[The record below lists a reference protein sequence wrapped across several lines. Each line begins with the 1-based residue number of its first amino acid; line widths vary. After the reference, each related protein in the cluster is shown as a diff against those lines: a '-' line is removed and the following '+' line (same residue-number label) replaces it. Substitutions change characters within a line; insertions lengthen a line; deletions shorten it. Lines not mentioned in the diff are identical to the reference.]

1 MAGFRVV
8 AVLHCFRLGMTLV
21 LLMGDHGGALFLE
34 PVFVIDLTLQG
45 AG

>member
-8 AVLHCFRLGMTLV
+8 AVRSLV
-21 LLMGDHGGALFLE
+21 LLMGDHSGALFLE
-34 PVFVIDLTLQG
+34 TVFVINLALQG